1 MRWVRPLG
9 YVLLLY
15 EALLGSH
22 LVAYHLGKHAARGEL
37 AQLYIQLN
45 EAARADGAIVQLL
58 DAWERDLR
66 ACHQRLTVAGLR
78 HP

>member
-1 MRWVRPLG
+1 MRWIRPLG

-15 EALLGSH
+15 GALLGSH
-22 LVAYHLGKHAARGEL
+22 LLAYHLGKQVARGEL
-37 AQLYIQLN
+37 AQLYIRVN
-45 EAARADGAIVQLL
+45 EAARTDGAILQLS
-58 DAWERDLR
+58 DACERDLR